1 MVFLTGDTHGEFGR
15 IEEFCA
21 ECGTSTD
28 DVMVFL
34 GDAGINFYRDKRDD
48 ELKEYLSELPVTLL
62 CIQGNHEERPDE
74 ILGYEEMEWNGG
86 IVLLQPDYP
95 NILFAWDG
103 EVYDFDG
110 KKAIAVGGAYSVDK
124 YYRLANGLP
133 WFPTEQP
140 DAVIKK
146 RVERKLAHLGWRVDY
161 VFSHTVP
168 LHAVPRHT
176 FLSNIDQST
185 VDYSTEE
192 WLQEIEQKLDYECW
206 FAGHYHVTET
216 LDGSIS
222 SMRITRSWILKNKH
236 KHRMGG
242 ILGENIWK
250 ACAFD
255 RLTMCSDAVS
265 LFFRQDTAESP
276 CRYRN
281 VCRL

>member
-28 DVMVFL
+28 DVMVIL

-86 IVLLQPDYP
+86 MVLFQPDYP

-146 RVERKLAHLGWRVDY
+146 RVEEKLAHLGWRVDY

-185 VDYSTEE
+185 VDCSTEE

-206 FAGHYHVTET
+206 FAGHYHVTENIGRINILYEDYEE
-216 LDGSIS
+216 LD
-222 SMRITRSWILKNKH
+222 TEK
-236 KHRMGG
+236 
-242 ILGENIWK
+242 
-250 ACAFD
+250 
-255 RLTMCSDAVS
+255 
-265 LFFRQDTAESP
+265 
-276 CRYRN
+276 
-281 VCRL
+281 

>member
-28 DVMVFL
+28 DVMVIL

-74 ILGYEEMEWNGG
+74 ILGYEEMEWHGG
-86 IVLLQPDYP
+86 IVLFQPDYP

-146 RVERKLAHLGWRVDY
+146 RVEEKLAHLGW
-161 VFSHTVP
+161 
-168 LHAVPRHT
+168 
-176 FLSNIDQST
+176 
-185 VDYSTEE
+185 
-192 WLQEIEQKLDYECW
+192 
-206 FAGHYHVTET
+206 
-216 LDGSIS
+216 
-222 SMRITRSWILKNKH
+222 
-236 KHRMGG
+236 
-242 ILGENIWK
+242 
-250 ACAFD
+250 
-255 RLTMCSDAVS
+255 
-265 LFFRQDTAESP
+265 
-276 CRYRN
+276 
-281 VCRL
+281 